1 MSAHSRPPAVMIA
14 AMDQR
19 AACLR
24 EVVRSMVA
32 DLRDHNEECHNPWCG
47 MAGVIVELTD
57 DDDLH
62 KTHVAELAAMAIHML
77 AERADADVAASEA
90 AS

>member
-1 MSAHSRPPAVMIA
+1 MSGHGRPPAVVVA
-14 AMDQR
+14 AIDQR

-24 EVVRSMVA
+24 EVVRSAVA
-32 DLRDHNEECHNPWCG
+32 DLRDHNEVCRNPWCG
-47 MAGVIVELTD
+47 MAGVIVELAD
-57 DDDLH
+57 DDDLD
-62 KTHVAELAAMAIHML
+62 KGTVAELLAMAVHMM